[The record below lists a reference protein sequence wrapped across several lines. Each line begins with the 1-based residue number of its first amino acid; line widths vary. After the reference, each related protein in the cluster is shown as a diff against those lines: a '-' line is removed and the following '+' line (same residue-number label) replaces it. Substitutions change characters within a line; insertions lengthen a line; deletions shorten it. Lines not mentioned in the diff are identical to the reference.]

1 MSEIPRKTGKWLR
14 DDVPH
19 TGWTCISVDDGGG
32 LCEMCEVT
40 RVVYTHRMVHE
51 RYPSFLDCGC
61 VCAGFMAE
69 DPATERLREVL
80 YKWQRKQLADRTP
93 IEKLRRKGWRGSSW
107 RKHDHVCGWTNGG
120 RFWDPWN
127 FCVEISNTAAGWNY
141 HLYEP
146 HRTEILTSKE
156 AFATDLLAAMAG
168 IAHAEMLMS
177 DPQWVAAHCEAQIE
191 ERASRKAE
199 QENFDIKSAI
209 RWARENGRDDLAA
222 DVKFRRLKP
231 ADVYWIINEQRRL
244 NDSAIPADRAMTE
257 HR

>member
-1 MSEIPRKTGKWLR
+1 MGNEIPRKTGKWLR

-19 TGWTCISVDDGGG
+19 TGWKCISVDDGGG

-93 IEKLRRKGWRGSSW
+93 IEKLRRKSWRGSGH
-107 RKHDHVCGWTNGG
+107 RQGHVRGWTNGG
-120 RFWDPWN
+120 GRFLDPWN
-127 FCVEISNTAAGWNY
+127 WNFRVEISNTARAGWNY

-146 HRTEILTSKE
+146 HHTEILTSKE
-156 AFATDLLAAMAG
+156 ALATDLLAAIAG
-168 IAHAEMLMS
+168 IAHAEMLMN
-177 DPQWVAAHCEAQIE
+177 DPQWVAAHCEAQTE

-199 QENFDIKSAI
+199 QEKFDIKSAM
-209 RWARENGRDDLAA
+209 RWARESGRDDLAA
-222 DVKFRRLKP
+222 DVETGRLKP

-244 NDSAIPADRAMTE
+244 NDPPFRRTAP
-257 HR
+257 